1 MRMIL
6 VVVGAV
12 AVAIALIGAFA
23 VGRLSAQELTASCRM
38 CPSTYIPAGEIAEFT
53 ALGRADLSLIDQQ
66 MRAIDI
72 GKSQV
77 EVALV
82 HRGKLDGP
90 GARSVA
96 EHDLVSE
103 VYYILSGSGTNRT
116 GPDLV
121 DPKRRPATD
130 RAVQRLNGPGAD
142 AADIRNAAEH
152 ELKAGDVL
160 VIPAGTGH
168 QFTKI
173 DDHITYLMIR
183 VDPDKVVPLMDE
195 AASQAYRA
203 GHRQK

>member
-1 MRMIL
+1 MRSIL
-6 VVVGAV
+6 LPAGIVAAVV
-12 AVAIALIGAFA
+12 ALIGAFA
-23 VGRLSAQELTASCRM
+23 VGRLSAQEPTASCRM
-38 CPSTYIPAGEIAEFT
+38 CPSTYISAAEIAEFT

-66 MRAIDI
+66 MRALDI

-82 HRGKLDGP
+82 HRGKLDKP

-130 RAVQRLNGPGAD
+130 RTVRLLNGPGGD

-173 DDHITYLMIR
+173 DDHIRYLMVR
-183 VDPDKVVPLMDE
+183 VDPDKVTPLKDE
-195 AASQAYRA
+195 AASRA
-203 GHRQK
+203 DLAGKR

>member
-1 MRMIL
+1 MRTIVLL
-6 VVVGAV
+6 VGVGAV
-12 AVAIALIGAFA
+12 AVAFA
-23 VGRLSAQELTASCRM
+23 IGRLSAQESPASCRM
-38 CPSTYIPAGEIAEFT
+38 CPSTYIPASEIDDFT
-53 ALGRADLSLIDQQ
+53 ALGRADLSLLDQQ

-82 HRGKLDGP
+82 HRGKLDKVGP
-90 GARSVA
+90 RSVA
-96 EHDLVSE
+96 THDLVSE

-116 GPDLV
+116 GPDVV
-121 DPKRRPATD
+121 DSKRRPATD

-142 AADIRNAAEH
+142 AADIRNASEH

-195 AASQAYRA
+195 AASRAYRA
-203 GHRQK
+203 DHRQK